1 MGTAKVTT
9 TRNRRSPS
17 SAAARAERE
26 RRRGER
32 ARRHGAK
39 AAPQPG
45 EPAEPGDSGKPADA
59 RGTLRGWAWSGGR
72 LEKLDS
78 MEAVEA
84 AFRKPASYLWVDV
97 ESPTEELLGQLGRCV
112 GLHPLTIEDIVE
124 RNQRAKIEENTDDT
138 LHMVMFALLYE
149 AELDVVEVDLVLSPR
164 FLLTSSGP
172 GWDPLKSPHLR
183 EGIEHYLKEG
193 PDFVLYAVVD
203 YLVDGYFPVFDK
215 LADQIDDLQDAVIA
229 KPSQKLIEG
238 LLQLRR
244 DLLAIRHAVT
254 PQREIFNQLTTREPG
269 VVRPERIVYFRDIYD
284 HLIRLTDE
292 LDSFREL
299 VTGTLDAYLT
309 TVNNNLSEVMKRLT
323 AVTVIVAGMGAI
335 AGVFGMSEAALALSF
350 RPEAEPFWI
359 LTALIGA
366 FGVAAWVYFRKIGW
380 I

>member
-1 MGTAKVTT
+1 
-9 TRNRRSPS
+9 
-17 SAAARAERE
+17 
-26 RRRGER
+26 
-32 ARRHGAK
+32 
-39 AAPQPG
+39 
-45 EPAEPGDSGKPADA
+45 
-59 RGTLRGWAWSGGR
+59 
-72 LEKLDS
+72 
-78 MEAVEA
+78 
-84 AFRKPASYLWVDV
+84 
-97 ESPTEELLGQLGRCV
+97 
-112 GLHPLTIEDIVE
+112 
-124 RNQRAKIEENTDDT
+124 
-138 LHMVMFALLYE
+138 
-149 AELDVVEVDLVLSPR
+149 
-164 FLLTSSGP
+164 
-172 GWDPLKSPHLR
+172 
-183 EGIEHYLKEG
+183 
-193 PDFVLYAVVD
+193 
-203 YLVDGYFPVFDK
+203 VFDK

-359 LTALIGA
+359 LTGVIAA
-366 FGVAAWVYFRKIGW
+366 FGVLAWIYFRKIGW